1 MAVERLQIHTN
12 FQPKKCGETSI
23 VGDEDRISQLPD
35 DILVNNILP
44 LLSLKEAG
52 RTSVLSSRWTNLW
65 AHIPRLN
72 FDAKSALHVIERHKY
87 VEWMDSVIRSREFL
101 SLKEFNICYRID
113 KSSRKSVTR
122 WLEFAFARQL
132 ERLTLDF
139 QENTT
144 GTTYCFPEAL
154 LNRSTLVGFKSL
166 KAIVFKS
173 VSLSGGAI
181 EFLLRNCQLLEQL
194 VVQESETTTK
204 LQVCGG
210 SSLKLEHLEM
220 VHCQGLKSLKVSAP
234 RLTTLKVSRV
244 KGLLLEKVPMLVN
257 VSVNFC
263 DDNSVS
269 IKHAFSVL
277 ACCIPQLQTLCLTLY
292 NCGYGWIGH
301 VKEIDEI
308 CELPVMPKLN
318 KLVIEYIAN
327 GDESLVR
334 LSALIRASP
343 NLEEFLFHFKWCR
356 IPRKDRKT
364 KAATTIRS
372 PHNHLK
378 VFKFRGYYGC
388 TNDVELLSYV
398 LENCAVLEKIII
410 DPNDGIHPK
419 EEYIPRKVIKQKLE
433 PQVPQRIELVIL

>member
-327 GDESLVR
+327 GDESL
-334 LSALIRASP
+334 
-343 NLEEFLFHFKWCR
+343 FKWCR